1 MSEGANCVCCDA
13 TVANCE
19 VKCDVV
25 EFSTT
30 RFRLGTLCQ
39 RFQIGLKQM
48 SLCHLLRANQ
58 NKNWQMEKKNSR
70 EIISIKLKVNKAAK
84 LRFDMDYSASHE
96 CFSYR

>member
-1 MSEGANCVCCDA
+1 MHVYKKRCAVVMISQARSTGAALSEGANCVCCDA

-19 VKCDVV
+19 AKCDVV

-48 SLCHLLRANQ
+48 SLCHSELRADQ
-58 NKNWQMEKKNSR
+58 NKNWQMEKK
-70 EIISIKLKVNKAAK
+70 IS
-84 LRFDMDYSASHE
+84 
-96 CFSYR
+96 

>member
-1 MSEGANCVCCDA
+1 MPAFSDRLK
-13 TVANCE
+13 T
-19 VKCDVV
+19 DV
-25 EFSTT
+25 
-30 RFRLGTLCQ
+30 TLS
-39 RFQIGLKQM
+39 F
-48 SLCHLLRANQ
+48 LLRANQ